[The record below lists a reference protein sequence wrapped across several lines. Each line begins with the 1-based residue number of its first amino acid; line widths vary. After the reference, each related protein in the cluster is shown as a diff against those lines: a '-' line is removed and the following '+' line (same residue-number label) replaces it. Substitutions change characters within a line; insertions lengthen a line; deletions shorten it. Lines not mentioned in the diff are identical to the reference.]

1 MNFFLNYFERYGYWI
16 VFLII
21 LITILETTV
30 FIGVV
35 VPGEILVLA
44 ASFFSA
50 QSGFNIVYVFLAA
63 ALGNIIGNNLSY
75 FFGKSGGRALL
86 ERYGHNFFI
95 SSKTIKAAE
104 HYFDKHGAK
113 TVFFGRF
120 VPVVKA
126 FSNALAGA
134 AKMTYGKFFVYS
146 TAAVIIWVGIF
157 VALGFLFGEQWALI
171 ISIINRIG
179 GGFFIFLV
187 GAVLIFYFYRR
198 RKRLKTY
205 SE

>member
-1 MNFFLNYFERYGYWI
+1 MNELVNSLNPRSWREGFLEAEIMNFFLNYFERYGYWI
-16 VFLII
+16 LFLII

-44 ASFFSA
+44 ASFFA
-50 QSGFNIVYVFLAA
+50 AHSGFNIVYVFLAA
-63 ALGNIIGNNLSY
+63 AFGNIIGNNLSY

-95 SSKTIKAAE
+95 
-104 HYFDKHGAK
+104 
-113 TVFFGRF
+113 
-120 VPVVKA
+120 
-126 FSNALAGA
+126 
-134 AKMTYGKFFVYS
+134 YS
-146 TAAVIIWVGIF
+146 TAAVIFVGGIF
-157 VALGFLFGEQWALI
+157 VVLGFLFGEQWALI

-179 GGFFIFLV
+179 WGFFIFLV

-205 SE
+205 